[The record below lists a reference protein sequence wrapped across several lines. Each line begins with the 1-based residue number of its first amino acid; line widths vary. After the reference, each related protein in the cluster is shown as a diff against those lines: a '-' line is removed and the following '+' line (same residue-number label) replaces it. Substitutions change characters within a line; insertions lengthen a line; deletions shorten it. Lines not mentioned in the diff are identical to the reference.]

1 MLMSTGSAGFQMPPY
16 QWTSGSQPVALV
28 NGAVGPVTVANQQI
42 LYPQYC
48 SGYLVF
54 PQVSMKGPQ
63 SAALTSYGY
72 GGPGQCVFG
81 TYTLAAPGIAPVL
94 NAVYYGV
101 PTYPF
106 YKHDGSAGAGVGVD
120 FVLSSMT
127 PVSVTAG
134 QALAFSAQGRW

>member
-1 MLMSTGSAGFQMPPY
+1 M
-16 QWTSGSQPVALV
+16 ALV

-48 SGYLVF
+48 SGWMVF
-54 PQVSMKGPQ
+54 PQVSMTGPQ

-101 PTYPF
+101 ATYPF
-106 YKHDGSAGAGVGVD
+106 YNTTAPQVLASA
-120 FVLSSMT
+120 LI
-127 PVSVTAG
+127 
-134 QALAFSAQGRW
+134 LCCRR